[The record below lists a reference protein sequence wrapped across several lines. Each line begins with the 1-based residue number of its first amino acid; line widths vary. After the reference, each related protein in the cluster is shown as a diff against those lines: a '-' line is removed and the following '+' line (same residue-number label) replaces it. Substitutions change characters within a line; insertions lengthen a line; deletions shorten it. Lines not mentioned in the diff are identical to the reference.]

1 MFLFLHLGL
10 VNSQID
16 KYYGGCGRDQAFDFI
31 KTFDAFEILGQ
42 SNSFGWSNYY
52 SGDIYAIKIDTFG
65 NVRWAKTYRI
75 DHNGVQ
81 PYQILNFNSNKFI
94 IVFDNGLLAIDSLG
108 HIIWAKKT
116 INRRNISP
124 CLKTFSNELIKRDLV
139 FQQTG
144 IWPSVQI
151 LDSCGNHISEFY
163 LTIKPNSGKDFEQFE
178 SNRIIQDIDSNFVFI
193 GSGTI
198 TDKSGSFSEPYKDV
212 LFVIKFDQKMN
223 ILWSKIWDYGNTN
236 VKGLNIIVTSN
247 HNYIISGNYFRK
259 LFLLN
264 IDKNGN
270 FIWSKEISSS
280 SYISNLIETINN
292 DYLICTS
299 NSEVIMLD
307 HKGLVKWSQQYDLYN
322 SEEAVKILEFNQ
334 NYYLLK
340 SSYSNPLSQ
349 SYSKFYY
356 HRDMMIIKI
365 DSSGNSNISHRDLN
379 FQSASVIRDTL
390 NYQFTKK
397 DTFYT
402 QISDTVLFV
411 EKSVRGIF
419 KDSADCIGVETENVG
434 KSNGLIKLYP
444 NPFNGTFYVEIN
456 EIYKPPFLLELYNSS
471 GVLVQKIDAF
481 DNHKIQ
487 IDLNEKII
495 GFLTI
500 KLTSKN
506 FIKTQKISCF

>member
-1 MFLFLHLGL
+1 M
-10 VNSQID
+10 
-16 KYYGGCGRDQAFDFI
+16 
-31 KTFDAFEILGQ
+31 
-42 SNSFGWSNYY
+42 
-52 SGDIYAIKIDTFG
+52 
-65 NVRWAKTYRI
+65 
-75 DHNGVQ
+75 
-81 PYQILNFNSNKFI
+81 
-94 IVFDNGLLAIDSLG
+94 AIDSLG

-390 NYQFTKK
+390 NYQFTKT

-419 KDSADCIGVETENVG
+419 KDSADCIGVETENVE

-456 EIYKPPFLLELYNSS
+456 EIYKPPFLLELYN
-471 GVLVQKIDAF
+471 
-481 DNHKIQ
+481 
-487 IDLNEKII
+487 
-495 GFLTI
+495 
-500 KLTSKN
+500 
-506 FIKTQKISCF
+506 

>member
-1 MFLFLHLGL
+1 MIVSVKL
-10 VNSQID
+10 
-16 KYYGGCGRDQAFDFI
+16 
-31 KTFDAFEILGQ
+31 
-42 SNSFGWSNYY
+42 
-52 SGDIYAIKIDTFG
+52 SGE
-65 NVRWAKTYRI
+65 
-75 DHNGVQ
+75 
-81 PYQILNFNSNKFI
+81 
-94 IVFDNGLLAIDSLG
+94 
-108 HIIWAKKT
+108 KKT

-124 CLKTFSNELIKRDLV
+124 CFKTFSNELIKRDLV
-139 FQQTG
+139 FQEKG

-163 LTIKPNSGKDFEQFE
+163 LTIRPNSGIDFEQFE

-198 TDKSGSFSEPYKDV
+198 MDHGQFPNIYKEI

-223 ILWSKIWDYGNTN
+223 ILWSRIWDYSNNG
-236 VKGLNIIVTSN
+236 VSGLNIIVTSESSYLVSARN
-247 HNYIISGNYFRK
+247 FRNII
-259 LFLLN
+259 LLN

-280 SYISNLIETINN
+280 SNISNLIETINN

-299 NSEVIMLD
+299 NSQVIKLD
-307 HKGLVKWSQQYDLYN
+307 HKGLVRWSRQYDLYD
-322 SEEAVKILEFNQ
+322 SEGAVKILEFNQ

-349 SYSKFYY
+349 SYSKFFDY
-356 HRDMMIIKI
+356 HRDMMIVKI

-379 FQSASVIRDTL
+379 VQSTSVIRDTL

-397 DTFYT
+397 DTFYG

-419 KDSADCIGVETENVG
+419 KDSTDCIGVETENVE

-487 IDLNEKII
+487 IDLNERII

-506 FIKTQKISCF
+506 FIKTQKIVCF